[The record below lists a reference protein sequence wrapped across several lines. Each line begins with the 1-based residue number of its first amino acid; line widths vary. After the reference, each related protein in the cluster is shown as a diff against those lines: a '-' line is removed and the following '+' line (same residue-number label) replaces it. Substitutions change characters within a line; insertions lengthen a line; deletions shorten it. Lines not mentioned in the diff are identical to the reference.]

1 MALKL
6 AVPLCIV
13 LFSESICAA
22 PENAGSVMSLETVY
36 QLAVGQAPSLAIA
49 QYRLESAE
57 AQAAEAQGAVL
68 PQLSIFGEWSENTLK
83 YDGGQLAAQYGKQD
97 YPGERYGFQIRQTLF
112 NMAAFREV
120 QRRKALSNRSESDL
134 ALAEIELLML
144 VTDAYLSALIAGN
157 TVKQFQAEL
166 EALVGQ
172 LEEAEALY
180 ARALVP
186 LTQVLETQTRAA
198 TVKADV
204 IEAEGDAAIARE
216 QLTELIGLRNFELMP
231 IAQAV
236 KLSATAGTVDVAV
249 ARALENS
256 PAVSSAGESV
266 DAAEFGVK
274 REKGSWFPEV
284 SLVFNQQYSDV
295 GFDNL
300 TSPPRTTESVSI
312 AVNYPLIQGGSG
324 SARIRGAWA
333 EYYAAKE
340 ELEGVKRSVE
350 TQTRSAWV
358 RLSAA
363 NKRVQAAQQALE
375 TSRIN
380 VFATQKSVKAGTAR
394 VTDVLF
400 ALAQRTRA
408 ERDRFFAEQ
417 QRIMAWLD
425 LELMAGEA
433 PNGVAAVLSDALL
446 TKAAVSAAAMGQ

>member
-1 MALKL
+1 MALRF
-6 AVPLCIV
+6 AMPLCV
-13 LFSESICAA
+13 LLFGGSVGAA
-22 PENAGSVMSLETVY
+22 PEDAGSAMSLETVY

-49 QYRLESAE
+49 QYRLEAAE
-57 AQAAEAQGAVL
+57 AQAVEARGAVL
-68 PQLSIFGEWSENTLK
+68 PQVSIFGEWSENTLK
-83 YDGGQLAAQYGKQD
+83 YDGGALAAQYGEQR

-112 NMAAFREV
+112 NMAAFREA
-120 QRRKALSNRSESDL
+120 QRRRALSNRSASDVD
-134 ALAEIELLML
+134 LAEIELLIM
-144 VTDAYLSALIAGN
+144 VTDAYLTTLIAEN
-157 TVKQFQAEL
+157 TVKQFQAES
-166 EALVGQ
+166 EALASQ

-180 ARALVP
+180 ARSLVP
-186 LTQVLETQTRAA
+186 ITQVLETQTRAA

-216 QLTELIGLRNFELMP
+216 QLTELIGLRDFQLMP
-231 IAQAV
+231 IPQAV
-236 KLSATAGTVDVAV
+236 KLLASAGTVDIAV

-266 DAAEFGVK
+266 DAAEFSVK

-333 EYYAAKE
+333 EYYAARE
-340 ELEGVKRSVE
+340 ELVGVKRSVE

-380 VFATQKSVKAGTAR
+380 VSATQKSVKAGTAR

-417 QRIMAWLD
+417 QRILAWLD

-433 PNGVAAVLSDALL
+433 PNHVAALLSDALL
-446 TKAAVSAAAMGQ
+446 TKAAVSAAAMSQ